1 MNVRE
6 CLEEGL
12 LKRDAPNK
20 EKADRSIEVAW
31 TKIEK
36 AKELLKVNILDMAEV
51 NVYGAMFHAARAL
64 LYKDGMK
71 ERSHYAIYVYLK
83 ENYGDHIELKFL
95 NELNLLRLN
104 RHEVFYGLEEL
115 ELNKE
120 SIKRAMMTAEE
131 FIHQIR
137 QVISRKYHNG
147 SN

>member
-1 MNVRE
+1 MDVRE
-6 CLEEGL
+6 CLEKGL

-31 TKIEK
+31 TKVEK
-36 AKELLKVNILDMAEV
+36 SKELLKVNMLDMAEV

-64 LYKDGMK
+64 LYKDGLK
-71 ERSHYAIYVYLK
+71 ERSHYAIYIYLK
-83 ENYGDHIELKFL
+83 ERYGDHIELRFL

-120 SIKRAMMTAEE
+120 SIKKDIVTAEE
-131 FIHQIR
+131 FIRQI
-137 QVISRKYHNG
+137 QQLISKR
-147 SN
+147 